1 MVSQVTLM
9 APDLGQLG
17 EEVVAVEV
25 DTMVVWVVWVLSE
38 AVVVVMVWWKV
49 MFLEEFVVALESVVF
64 SVVVVAVVVME
75 LDVVERWQVV
85 LLKCLMRFCLRVSA
99 AERTRCRWCPL

>member
-1 MVSQVTLM
+1 M

-25 DTMVVWVVWVLSE
+25 DTMVVWVVRVLSE

-75 LDVVERWQVV
+75 LDVVDRGQVV
-85 LLKCLMRFCLRVSA
+85 LLKCLMRFCA
-99 AERTRCRWCPL
+99 AERRRCRWCPL

>member
-1 MVSQVTLM
+1 MSLVALM

-17 EEVVAVEV
+17 EEEVAVEV
-25 DTMVVWVVWVLSE
+25 DMMVVLVVRVLSGV
-38 AVVVVMVWWKV
+38 VVVVMVLWKV

-64 SVVVVAVVVME
+64 SVVVAAVVVME
-75 LDVVERWQVV
+75 LDVVERGQVV

-99 AERTRCRWCPL
+99 AERRRCRWCLL

>member
-1 MVSQVTLM
+1 MSLVALM

-17 EEVVAVEV
+17 EEEVAVEV
-25 DTMVVWVVWVLSE
+25 DMMVVLVVRVLSGV
-38 AVVVVMVWWKV
+38 VVVVMVLWKV

-75 LDVVERWQVV
+75 LDVVERGQVV

-99 AERTRCRWCPL
+99 AERRRCRWCLL